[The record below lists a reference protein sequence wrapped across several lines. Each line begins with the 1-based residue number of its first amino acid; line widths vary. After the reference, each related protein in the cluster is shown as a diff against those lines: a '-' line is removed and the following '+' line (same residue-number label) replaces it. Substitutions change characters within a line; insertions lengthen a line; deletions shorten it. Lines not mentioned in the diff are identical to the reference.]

1 MGYCGKV
8 SLILSTVLTSIV
20 TFTVTNLDDLIILS
34 LLFSQTSKNFRY
46 QHIIVGH
53 YLGFT
58 GIVGFSLI
66 GFLGSL
72 AFSHEVIRLLGFLPI
87 IIGIR
92 YLVKAI
98 SDENLGMSEELSVSS
113 NGANSLFIKQAAGV
127 AAITFANGGDN
138 IGIYIPLFANVNQ
151 FQLGIVL
158 LVFFILT
165 GVWCFLGIA
174 VVSQEMF
181 SRSLKKYGKWVIP
194 FVLITLGVH
203 IILTSS

>member
-1 MGYCGKV
+1 MGFCGKMNW
-8 SLILSTVLTSIV
+8 ILPTILTSVI
-20 TFTVTNLDDLIILS
+20 TFVVTNLDDIIILS

-46 QHIIVGH
+46 EHIVIGH

-58 GIVGFSLI
+58 GIVVFSLI

-72 AFSHEVIRLLGFLPI
+72 AVPHEVVRLLGILPI
-87 IIGIR
+87 IIGIK
-92 YLVKAI
+92 YLVNAI
-98 SDENLGMSEELSVSS
+98 SDENLTMSEELSVSS
-113 NGANSLFIKQAAGV
+113 NGANSLFIKQAASV

-151 FQLGIVL
+151 FQLCIVL

-174 VVSQEMF
+174 VVSQEIF
-181 SRSLKKYGKWVIP
+181 SRSLKRHGKWVIP
-194 FVLITLGVH
+194 FVLITLGIY
-203 IILTSS
+203 IILTDS